1 MSQKII
7 KWKTGSIKSAP
18 KLKNISLKKVDVPK
32 IKGMKI
38 PKIKASGI
46 SKIRFSNIT
55 NSYGR
60 KLKLK

>member
-7 KWKTGSIKSAP
+7 KWKTGSIKSVP
-18 KLKNISLKKVDVPK
+18 KLKGVSLKKLYVPK
-32 IKGMKI
+32 IKGMKV
-38 PKIKASGI
+38 PKIKASGV

-60 KLKLK
+60 KLKLR